1 MAHLLVIDD
10 EADIRFI
17 LTDFLEHDG
26 HTVDTAENGKV
37 GVLLAE
43 QNHYDLVI
51 TDMLMPVMD
60 GIEVL
65 TAIKT
70 KSPATRI
77 IVLTGGS
84 ARIDKFN
91 LLNIANAM
99 RANKVVAKPLDFGVL
114 KAAVNEVLAG

>member
-10 EADIRFI
+10 EADIRFM
-17 LTDFLEHDG
+17 LTVFFEHDG
-26 HTVDTAENGKV
+26 HTVDTADNGKV
-37 GVLLAE
+37 GVLLPE

-60 GIEVL
+60 GIEVV

-77 IVLTGGS
+77 IVHTGGS
-84 ARIDKFN
+84 ARIDKYN
-91 LLNIANAM
+91 LLNIAVAM